1 MNAPALRTI
10 RSSAEWV
17 DYFHGNA
24 NQQKDIPWDEPVNLS
39 AEERAVIIPSL
50 RGWQLGETS
59 DGAHLLAASHTYAA
73 ALGDP
78 TFIEAARLFIAEEQR
93 HGGNLGRFLDGA
105 GVSRATSDWGDTL
118 FRAVRYFVPRME
130 IWATPVVMVETHA
143 LIYYN
148 AVRRATRSAV
158 LRGICEQILSDEVAH
173 IRFQCERLAMLH
185 RGRSGWLHSLT
196 MLFHRG
202 FFALITLAVWVGHRH
217 ALTAGGCR
225 FNRFWALA
233 WSKMHHAWALMNPKA
248 YCWNDPVPGHAP
260 QAGETPAAA

>member
-1 MNAPALRTI
+1 MNTSASRTI
-10 RSSAEWV
+10 RSSADWV
-17 DYFHGNA
+17 DYFRANA
-24 NQQKDIPWDEPVNLS
+24 EQQKDIPWDEPVNLS

-73 ALGDP
+73 DLGDA

-93 HGGNLGRFLDGA
+93 HGGNLGRFLDCA
-105 GVSRATSDWGDTL
+105 GVSRAISDWGDTL

-158 LRGICEQILSDEVAH
+158 LRRICEQILADEVAH
-173 IRFQCERLAMLH
+173 IRFQCERLALLH
-185 RGRSGWLHSLT
+185 HGRAGWLQALT

-202 FFALITLAVWVGHRH
+202 FFTVITLAVWVGHRH
-217 ALTAGGCR
+217 ALTAGGYR
-225 FNRFWALA
+225 FKRFWAMA
-233 WSKMHHAWALMNPKA
+233 WSKMHHAWALMNPQA
-248 YCWNDPVPGHAP
+248 YAWNDPMPGHAP
-260 QAGETPAAA
+260 QAEEMPAGA